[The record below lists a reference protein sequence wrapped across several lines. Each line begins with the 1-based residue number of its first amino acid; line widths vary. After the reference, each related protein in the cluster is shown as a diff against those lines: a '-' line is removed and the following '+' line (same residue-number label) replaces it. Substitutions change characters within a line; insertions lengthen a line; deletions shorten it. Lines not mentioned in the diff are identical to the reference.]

1 MKSYKTIVHIM
12 ALSLF
17 AAFAGAAPAK
27 AFCLVNCEPKPE
39 RRAAR
44 SSKISSRRNST
55 RTR

>member
-17 AAFAGAAPAK
+17 GALAGAAPAK

-39 RRAAR
+39 RREEGLR
-44 SSKISSRRNST
+44 KSHQEEIRQGRR
-55 RTR
+55 